1 MTLKQGQIVKW
12 ENSNKQQILWMVTE
26 DLTKGIVIHSD
37 NILTIGS
44 ITDLSDFQ
52 LTSFV
57 GTINI
62 SSAAD

>member
-44 ITDLSDFQ
+44 ITDLSEFQ